1 MLMPCRVKG
10 LLVWRPGPP
19 KYCACT
25 NVAAV
30 RGLHQ
35 PGVFRTYGPLVPPV
49 PGVLWSLLSLLGA
62 RAEGSWLAEL
72 HPESIP
78 EWVIVTIGGSPI
90 DNVLYRF
97 NGYL

>member
-1 MLMPCRVKG
+1 MWQPSEDFTS
-10 LLVWRPGPP
+10 LV
-19 KYCACT
+19 YSVLT
-25 NVAAV
+25 V
-30 RGLHQ
+30 
-35 PGVFRTYGPLVPPV
+35 PLYPLYR
-49 PGVLWSLLSLLGA
+49 GVLWSLLSLLGA